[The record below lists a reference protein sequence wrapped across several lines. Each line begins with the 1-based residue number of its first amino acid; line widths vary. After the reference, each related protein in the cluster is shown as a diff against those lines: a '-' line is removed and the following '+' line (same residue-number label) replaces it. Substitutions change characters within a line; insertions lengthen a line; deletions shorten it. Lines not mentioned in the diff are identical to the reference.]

1 MLMKQLI
8 EVYDLLDSSYA
19 SGKQVEQYLKGIRS
33 DADVEVY
40 TLEGP
45 KGKTDMVKV
54 RIPGTKGKSKGMN
67 APTIG
72 LLGRLGGLGA
82 RPERIGFVSDG
93 DGALVAIS
101 LAAKILDMQ
110 NKGDYLEGDVFIS
123 THVCPDAPTREHQPV
138 PFMDSPV
145 NMAQV
150 NREEVTDELDAILS
164 VDTTKGNRIINTRG
178 FAISPTVKEGYILKV
193 SESILD
199 LMQMTTGK
207 QPFVYALSQQ
217 DITPYGNGLYHLN
230 SILQPATATKAPVI
244 GVAVTTEAPVAGC
257 ATGATHITDCE
268 ETARFMLE
276 VAKAYG
282 RGECSFYDEAEYE
295 RIQYLYGNMEHFQ
308 TLGTGNECD
317 DDA

>member
-8 EVYDLLDSSYA
+8 EVHDLLDSSYA
-19 SGKQVEQYLKGIRS
+19 NGKGAMEYLKTIRP

-40 TLEGP
+40 TLVGQ
-45 KGKTDMVKV
+45 KGKTDMIKV
-54 RIPGTKGKSKGMN
+54 RIPGAKGKAKGLD

-93 DGALVAIS
+93 DGALIALS
-101 LAAKILDMQ
+101 LAAKLLDMQ
-110 NKGDYLEGDVFIS
+110 NKGDYLDGDVFIS
-123 THVCPDAPTREHQPV
+123 THICPDAPTREHKPV

-150 NREEVTDELDAILS
+150 NQEEVTVELDAILS
-164 VDTTKGNRIINTRG
+164 VDTTKGNRIINNRG
-178 FAISPTVKEGYILKV
+178 FAVSPTVKEGYILRV

-199 LMQMTTGK
+199 LMQTTTGK
-207 QPFVYALSQQ
+207 LPYVYALSQQ

-244 GVAVTTEAPVAGC
+244 GVAITTEAPVAGC

-268 ETARFMLE
+268 EAARFMLE

-282 RGECSFYDEAEYE
+282 RGECSFYDEMEFE
-295 RIQYLYGNMEHFQ
+295 RIQYLYGTMGHFQ

>member
-8 EVYDLLDSSYA
+8 EVFDLLDSSYA
-19 SGKQVEQYLKGIRS
+19 SGKQVESYLKGIRS
-33 DADVEVY
+33 DADIEVY

-54 RIPGTKGKSKGMN
+54 RIPGSKGKSKGMD

-93 DGALVAIS
+93 DGALIAIS

-123 THVCPDAPTREHQPV
+123 THVCPDAPTREHHPV

-150 NREEVTDELDAILS
+150 NREEVTKELDAILS

-217 DITPYGNGLYHLN
+217 DVTPYGNGLYHLN

-282 RGECSFYDEAEYE
+282 RGECTFYDETEYE

>member
-8 EVYDLLDSSYA
+8 EVFDLLDSSYA
-19 SGKQVEQYLKGIRS
+19 SGKQVESYLKGIRN
-33 DADVEVY
+33 DADIEVY

-54 RIPGTKGKSKGMN
+54 RIPGSKGKSKGMD

-93 DGALVAIS
+93 DGALIAIS

-123 THVCPDAPTREHQPV
+123 THVCPDAPTREHHPV

-150 NREEVTDELDAILS
+150 NREEVTKELDAILS

-282 RGECSFYDEAEYE
+282 RGECTFYDETEYE
-295 RIQYLYGNMEHFQ
+295 RIQYLYGNMGHFQ